1 MGKKL
6 YVIVSLMALLFSLNK
21 FWEYGDLQLNGID
34 REARVIAYTPSIRK
48 KLFSD
53 RATHTHQVK
62 VGFEYLKV
70 RLDKKYEA
78 GHTFLIKYV
87 PRSEGRYQIAG
98 TIAQPLQMALV
109 LLLVSIV
116 TLASTIKGEAFLA
129 FLLRRLK
136 INQKN
141 N

>member
-1 MGKKL
+1 
-6 YVIVSLMALLFSLNK
+6 MALLFSLNK

-53 RATHTHQVK
+53 RTTHTHQVK